1 MQKLLKQRVLPDLS
15 NKHWLLILLIGIL
28 GMSLFYNI
36 QLEPVLRRQQT
47 LEDRHHKRVVELQT
61 LKQFQRYQKHFEEQT
76 IKMDEQ
82 ITSMEQALPL
92 KWEIGKIMAHLFQAI
107 EASRLHLNRQIVAP
121 EANFEHYVE
130 LVIHLEMEGYYQEL
144 IELVH
149 QLEFLPFLVN
159 IRRLEV
165 KNTVLTSPEPRLQIR
180 LDLSVYRRQS
190 T

>member
-1 MQKLLKQRVLPDLS
+1 MQKLLKRRVLPDLS

-28 GMSLFYNI
+28 LISLFYNV
-36 QLEPVLRRQQT
+36 QLAPVLRRQQN
-47 LEDRHHKRVVELQT
+47 LEHRHHEISAELLA
-61 LKQFQRYQKHFEEQT
+61 LKQYQLYQKHFEDQI

-82 ITSMEQALPL
+82 ITLMEQALPL
-92 KWEIGKIMAHLFQAI
+92 KWEIGKIMAQLFQAI
-107 EASRLHLNRQIVAP
+107 EASQLHLNRQIVAP

-130 LVIHLEMEGYYQEL
+130 LVIHLEMEGQYQQL
-144 IELVH
+144 LELVH

-165 KNTVLTSPEPRLQIR
+165 KNTILTSPEPRLQIQM
-180 LDLSVYRRQS
+180 DLSVYRRQS